1 VTKERKWV
9 LGYSTLGRRSCTT
22 QIVNSFHVMFSSLRT
37 VQEIEVTAVRR
48 RGSVRY
54 RADLMYQHRRQI
66 SSRGDNERSDKSEDL
81 GSVVKRLT
89 SSSETE
95 SGSLNHY

>member
-1 VTKERKWV
+1 
-9 LGYSTLGRRSCTT
+9 
-22 QIVNSFHVMFSSLRT
+22 
-37 VQEIEVTAVRR
+37 
-48 RGSVRY
+48 
-54 RADLMYQHRRQI
+54 MYQHRPQI